1 MKKVLIGAI
10 MDGKA
15 GGIDRYML
23 NFFKTVHG
31 DCVHLDFYTNKIDPQ
46 LQTNLAECGARLFE
60 VASLKNPLRQYGDFK
75 RLFKKEKFDTVYFN
89 FSTALSFLGPMAAK
103 KCGIQKIVIHSH
115 ATGFDSPN
123 PYKRKL
129 MTALHRIFR
138 RLLHR
143 YGTHFY
149 ACSKA
154 AGEWLFPQK
163 IVDGNNFQVVN
174 NAVSTKD
181 FVFNAEV
188 RMQMREKLSLQD
200 CYVVGHVGNFLYPKN
215 HAFLLHAFAELSK
228 KDATARLLL
237 IGDGALYEEIQ
248 ALAQTLGIADKVL
261 FVGRRSDANL
271 YLQAMDVFAFP
282 SNFEGL
288 GIVAIEAQASGL
300 PCLCSDRVPTEARVT
315 DLCFFLP
322 IAGENA
328 VSEWVSALQEAKGT
342 PRTNRL
348 DDIVAAGYDL
358 QSQAL
363 EQLV

>member
-10 MDGKA
+10 MDGEA
-15 GGIDRYML
+15 GGIDRYIL
-23 NFFKTVHG
+23 NFFGEVQG
-31 DCVHLDFYTNKIDPQ
+31 NQVHLDFYTNKIDPQ
-46 LQTNLAECGARLFE
+46 LQKYLSERGAELFE
-60 VASLKNPLRQYGDFK
+60 VASLKNPFQQYKDFK
-75 RLFKKEKFDTVYFN
+75 RLFKEEKFDTVYFN
-89 FSTALSFLGPMAAK
+89 FSTALTLLGPMAAK

-129 MTALHRIFR
+129 MTALHSLCRRILYRF
-138 RLLHR
+138 
-143 YGTHFY
+143 GTDFY
-149 ACSKA
+149 ACSTA

-174 NAVSTKD
+174 NAVSTQD

-188 RMQMREKLSLQD
+188 RMQMREKLSLQN
-200 CYVVGHVGNFLYPKN
+200 CFVVGHIGNFLYPKN
-215 HAFLLHAFAELSK
+215 HTFLLHVFAELSE
-228 KDATARLLL
+228 KDAAARLLL
-237 IGDGALYEEIQ
+237 IGDGVLYAEMQ

-261 FVGRRSDANL
+261 FAGRRSDANL

-300 PCLCSDRVPTEARVT
+300 PCLCSDRVPKEARVT
-315 DLCFFLP
+315 DLCTFLP
-322 IAGENA
+322 ITGENA
-328 VSEWVSALQEAKGT
+328 VCEWVAALQKAKET
-342 PRTNRL
+342 PRTNHT

-358 QSQAL
+358 KSQTL